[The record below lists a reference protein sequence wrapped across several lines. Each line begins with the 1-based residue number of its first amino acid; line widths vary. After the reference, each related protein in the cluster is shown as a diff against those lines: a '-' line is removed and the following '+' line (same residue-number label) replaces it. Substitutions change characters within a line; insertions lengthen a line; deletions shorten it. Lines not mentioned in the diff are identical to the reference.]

1 MSSLPNNLKKI
12 SLFLE
17 RLPGIGEKT
26 ANRLAFYFLRLPDE
40 DLKDFAESISS
51 LKTKTKFCKNCFN
64 LTENNLCSICED
76 GKRDRSVIT
85 VVETVLDL
93 LSFETGNIYNGIYH
107 VLHGKIDPL
116 NHVGPDDIRIKELL
130 ERIKELTGLPIRQA
144 QGKRVNGL
152 KEIIL
157 ATNPDMEG
165 EVTAMYIKEKIQ
177 NLKSPYM
184 VNKIKITR
192 LAYGLPI
199 GANLEYAD
207 YMTLKK
213 AIEGRNKF

>member
-1 MSSLPNNLKKI
+1 MTSLPNNLKKI

-40 DLKDFAESISS
+40 DLKNFAENISS
-51 LKTKTKFCKNCFN
+51 LKEKTKFCRNCFN
-64 LTENNLCSICED
+64 LTEDDLCEICQDE
-76 GKRDRSVIT
+76 KRDHSLIT

-93 LSFETGNIYNGIYH
+93 LSFETGNIYDGVYH

-116 NHVGPDDIRIKELL
+116 NHVGPEDIQIKSLELRIKNSKTK
-130 ERIKELTGLPIRQA
+130 I
-144 QGKRVNGL
+144 N
-152 KEIIL
+152 EIIL

-165 EVTAMYIKEKIQ
+165 EATAMFIKKKLEEVKK
-177 NLKSPYM
+177 LTGSR
-184 VNKIKITR
+184 VNEFKITR